1 MSYFILQE
9 IEIKINPNNLKLC
22 FIENNKIKK
31 NDSLN
36 PSLQEYLNKSKSNI
50 NEYSDKWN
58 NYKKYTYPYE
68 FIHSIIPDLNCS
80 ISKLNP
86 ISRAFY
92 KLLEIY
98 SNNNLLDYNRP
109 INTFHLAEGPGGFIE
124 ATDYLRNNKKDKYY
138 GMTLINKNTNI
149 PNWHKMKNLLTKN
162 ANIKIELGVDNKGDL
177 FNHKNLYYCNEK
189 FKNNMDIITADGG
202 FDFSVD
208 FNNQESNAFRL
219 ILTQIAYA
227 LCMQKKGGSFVLK
240 VFDIFNKS
248 TFQSIY
254 LLSCFYSKVIITKPY
269 TSRYANSEKY
279 IICKG
284 FKFSDTTNITN
295 KFIKI
300 LNILESIDFDKYS
313 IDKILDVTI
322 PFYYLSRVKE
332 VNAIFGHKQIDNINS
347 TIKLITYKDKQSK
360 VNILQQNNIQ
370 KSIHWC
376 IKNNIP
382 YNKNYE
388 YKNIFSGY
396 KIKNI

>member
-9 IEIKINPNNLKLC
+9 IEFKVNPNNLKLS
-22 FIENNKIKK
+22 FIENNNINK
-31 NDSLN
+31 NDNLN
-36 PSLQEYLNKSKSNI
+36 PSLREYLNKSKTNI
-50 NEYSDKWN
+50 SEYNDKWN
-58 NYKKYTYPYE
+58 NFKKYTYPYE
-68 FIHSIIPDLNCS
+68 FIHSTIPDLNCS
-80 ISKLNP
+80 ISKLSP

-92 KLLEIY
+92 KLVEIY
-98 SNNNLLDYNRP
+98 SNNNLLNYNRP

-124 ATDYLRNNKKDKYY
+124 ATDYLRNNQNDKYY

-162 ANIKIELGVDNKGDL
+162 PNIKIELGVDNKGDL
-177 FNHKNLYYCNEK
+177 FNHKNLCYCNK
-189 FKNNMDIITADGG
+189 NFKNNMDIITADGG

-208 FNNQESNAFRL
+208 FNNQERNAFRL

-279 IICKG
+279 IICKD
-284 FKFSDTTNITN
+284 FKFSDTTDITN

-300 LNILESIDFDKYS
+300 LKILESFDFNKYS
-313 IDKILDVTI
+313 INKILDVTI

-370 KSIHWC
+370 KSITWC